1 MIERDTLAHSQL
13 RPGSGAID
21 FGTHRYK
28 ASLNK
33 LAPIE
38 FDTKSSKRCMLG
50 ISLGTH
56 NLEGARLEA
65 CLEWISAEFEEC
77 AVVIG
82 DQVYRLTLELLQ
94 QLPQHEA
101 LELAL
106 VAGREF
112 ESAYAPLF
120 RQYAHTC
127 KFHFLPLSQI
137 AQDETFPLYLK
148 QLESL
153 YTLSAEFQTSV
164 EGFARAYL
172 GRGEKI
178 EIPNQNESETPEAIM
193 CRRYLIEE
201 AALFA
206 CLRERDWPVLVYP
219 GSIDSIVDLCTGKF
233 VGSPEPLTR
242 LAFAALEVK
251 RKGLFF
257 ADGSSKVIKAGASTE
272 LYSNI
277 KRSEFL
283 ADLSDEDWTVLLKL
297 TKLKKFASREAIIKN
312 GDTDKNLYLLIDGR
326 ADVSLGRADGTRQ
339 QLAVL
344 EAGTVFGEQSFLDG
358 LPRSATVTAV
368 SECQLRSL
376 SRKDFGLLIEKHPR
390 IACSVLE
397 DLGRVLSLRT
407 RQMLFEMQHM
417 P

>member
-1 MIERDTLAHSQL
+1 MSVNDSLAQSGL

-28 ASLNK
+28 ASLAK
-33 LAPIE
+33 CAP
-38 FDTKSSKRCMLG
+38 DGYVVSHDKRCMLG

-65 CLEWISAEFEEC
+65 CLEWISAEYDEC

-82 DQVYRLTLELLQ
+82 DQVYRLTLELLH
-94 QLPQHEA
+94 QLPAEEA
-101 LELAL
+101 LQRALA
-106 VAGREF
+106 AGQEF
-112 ESAYAPLF
+112 EAAYAPLF
-120 RQYAHTC
+120 RQYAHAC
-127 KFHFLPLSQI
+127 KFHFLPLSAI
-137 AQDETFPLYLK
+137 ANDASFPEHLSSLEHLYAN
-148 QLESL
+148 
-153 YTLSAEFQTSV
+153 SAEFQASV

-172 GRGEKI
+172 GRGDKLEGVG
-178 EIPNQNESETPEAIM
+178 QDSAETPEAIM

-201 AALFA
+201 SALFA

-219 GSIDSIVDLCTGKF
+219 GSIDSIVDLCSGKF
-233 VGSPEPLTR
+233 GGAPEPLTR
-242 LAFAALEVK
+242 LAFVALDVK

-257 ADGSSKVIKAGASTE
+257 ADGASKVIKAGASTALE
-272 LYSNI
+272 T
-277 KRSEFL
+277 KVERSEFL
-283 ADLSDEDWTVLLKL
+283 ADLSDEDWAALLKL
-297 TKLKKFASREAIIKN
+297 TKLKKFAPREAIIKS
-312 GDTDKNLYLLIDGR
+312 GELDKNLYILTDGR
-326 ADVSLGRADGTRQ
+326 ADVSISRADGTKQ
-339 QLAVL
+339 QLGVL

-358 LPRSATVTAV
+358 LARSATVTAI

-376 SRKDFGLLIEKHPR
+376 SKKDFSLLIEKHPR

>member
-1 MIERDTLAHSQL
+1 MAVNDSLAESQL

-28 ASLNK
+28 ASLAK
-33 LAPIE
+33 SAPASYVL
-38 FDTKSSKRCMLG
+38 SSDKRCMLG

-65 CLEWISAEFEEC
+65 CLEWISAEYDEC

-82 DQVYRLTLELLQ
+82 DQVYRLTLELLH
-94 QLPQHEA
+94 QLPPEQA
-101 LELAL
+101 LQQALLA
-106 VAGREF
+106 GQEF
-112 ESAYAPLF
+112 EAAYAPLF
-120 RQYAHTC
+120 RQYAHAC
-127 KFHFLPLSQI
+127 KFHFLPLSAI
-137 AQDETFPLYLK
+137 ANDASFPIHLAALDDLYANSK
-148 QLESL
+148 D
-153 YTLSAEFQTSV
+153 FQESV

-172 GRGEKI
+172 GRGDKLEG
-178 EIPNQNESETPEAIM
+178 QGQESNSTSEAIM

-201 AALFA
+201 SALFA

-219 GSIDSIVDLCTGKF
+219 GSIDSIVDLCSGKF
-233 VGSPEPLTR
+233 GGAPEPLTR
-242 LAFAALEVK
+242 LAFVALDVK

-257 ADGSSKVIKAGASTE
+257 ADGASKVIKAGASTALE
-272 LYSNI
+272 T
-277 KRSEFL
+277 KVERSEFL
-283 ADLSDEDWTVLLKL
+283 AELSDEDWAALLKV
-297 TKLKKFASREAIIKN
+297 TKLKKFAPREAIIKS
-312 GDTDKNLYLLIDGR
+312 GEADKNLYILTDGR
-326 ADVSLGRADGTRQ
+326 ADVSVSRADGTKQ

-376 SRKDFGLLIEKHPR
+376 SKKDFAVLIEKHPK
-390 IACSVLE
+390 IACAVLE